1 MVLED
6 LRAYTR
12 CVGIPLSIG
21 TQLIAKGRSKA
32 TGTVFPELAFDPQ
45 EVFQELEKRQILV
58 HHSVFDH

>member
-1 MVLED
+1 M
-6 LRAYTR
+6 RAYTK

-45 EVFQELEKRQILV
+45 EVFQELEKRRILV
-58 HHSVFDH
+58 HHAVSSH